1 MLIFIAILMMIGA
14 GGLLIYN
21 NNEDARVVEGNQKA
35 IEEIENA
42 IKKNNID
49 KSEELT
55 DNDISEITTNI
66 GNNTKIE
73 VQGNNYIGIL
83 YIPSLNNLTIPIIS
97 EWSYPNLKISACR
110 YSGNLENNN
119 LVIAGHNYKSTFAKL
134 FDLQEGSIAY
144 FKSTNGLVYKY
155 KLNKIEIL
163 QPTDVGKMKRSDY
176 DLTVFTCTYGGENR
190 YTLRFLREI

>member
-144 FKSTNGLVYKY
+144 FKSINGLVYKY

>member
-1 MLIFIAILMMIGA
+1 MMISA

-21 NNEDARVVEGNQKA
+21 NHEDARVVEGNQKVV
-35 IEEIENA
+35 EEIENV
-42 IKKNNID
+42 IKQNYIN

-55 DNDISEITTNI
+55 NNNITVNDT
-66 GNNTKIE
+66 NTKIE

-83 YIPSLNNLTIPIIS
+83 YIPNLNNLTIPIIS

-110 YSGNLENNN
+110 YSGNIENNN

-134 FDLQEGSIAY
+134 FDLQEGSIVY
-144 FKSTNGLVYKY
+144 FKSINGLVYKY
-155 KLNKIEIL
+155 KLNDIEIL
-163 QPTDVGKMKRSDY
+163 QPTDVKKMKRSDY
-176 DLTVFTCTYGGENR
+176 DLTIFTCTYGGQNR